1 MKKFF
6 LGFFLVFILFTL
18 LSFSVHAAE
27 AEVIT
32 EAAEVLP
39 DTSGASL
46 PLVGSVSAFLEEN
59 SPTLLGILTLLGS
72 LLVAF
77 FYKLGL
83 LPMLRSGLSALGDLL
98 GKSASLTEGFTK
110 SAGET
115 IARIEDATAP
125 IIAMTKDT
133 KEVLCALEERIAALS
148 DELSASEADRLLTA
162 EVLRTETELFYEML
176 HSVNLP
182 EAQKESMTE
191 SYYRMKRLLEAKK

>member
-1 MKKFF
+1 MKKIVAC
-6 LGFFLVFILFTL
+6 LFLVLLLFTL

-27 AEVIT
+27 EALVTEGAET
-32 EAAEVLP
+32 LP
-39 DTSGASL
+39 DVSGEEL
-46 PLVGSVSAFLEEN
+46 PLVGSVAAFLREN
-59 SPTLLGILTLLGS
+59 SPTLLGLLAFLGS

-77 FYKLGL
+77 FYKMGL
-83 LPMLRSGLSALGDLL
+83 LPMLRSGLSALGELL
-98 GKSASLTEGFTK
+98 GKSASLTESFTK

-115 IARIEDATAP
+115 VSRIEEATAP
-125 IIAMTKDT
+125 LLTIAKDT
-133 KEVLCALEERIAALS
+133 EAALGVLEERVATLS
-148 DELSASEADRLLTA
+148 LDLQRAEEDRALTA

>member
-6 LGFFLVFILFTL
+6 LGFFLVCILFTL

-39 DTSGASL
+39 DTSGESL